1 MIAGYRQH
9 GIGVHNG
16 CALLVAFFKEE
27 P

>member
-9 GIGVHNG
+9 GIGAHTG
-16 CALLVAFFKEE
+16 CALLVAFLQKE

>member
-9 GIGVHNG
+9 GIGVHTG
-16 CALLVAFFKEE
+16 CALLVAFLQEE